1 MEKRAEVTGSLVTV
15 GDEILLGDIP
25 NGNSHHIASELRSKG
40 FRLDRIVTVGDRED
54 EIAEILEK
62 SVSRS
67 QFLIVT
73 GGLGPTEDDRTC
85 SAASRAFGRAR

>member
-40 FRLDRIVTVGDRED
+40 FRLDRIVTVGDR
-54 EIAEILEK
+54 
-62 SVSRS
+62 
-67 QFLIVT
+67 
-73 GGLGPTEDDRTC
+73 
-85 SAASRAFGRAR
+85 